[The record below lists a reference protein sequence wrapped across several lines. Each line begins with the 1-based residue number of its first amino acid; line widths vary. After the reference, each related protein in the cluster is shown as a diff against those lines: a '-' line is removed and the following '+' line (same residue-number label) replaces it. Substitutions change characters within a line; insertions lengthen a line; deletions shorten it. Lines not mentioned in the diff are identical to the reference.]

1 MMAGR
6 REWMWGAVLIGGI
19 CLAGCQSSGA
29 TADRESHIPSFG
41 INEVPRQSEPALEDD
56 GTGTRQVAAS
66 ETVDEDDD
74 ESGDEPAAR
83 KGNLLTRLLPGR
95 EKEPLERKPLPVNAR
110 STAAADGD
118 DDEDDDEI

>member
-1 MMAGR
+1 
-6 REWMWGAVLIGGI
+6 MWGAVLIGGI

-41 INEVPRQSEPALEDD
+41 INEIPRQSEPALEDD
-56 GTGTRQVAAS
+56 GTATRTVASSDA
-66 ETVDEDDD
+66 EDEDDD
-74 ESGDEPAAR
+74 ESDEEPAAR

-95 EKEPLERKPLPVNAR
+95 EKEPLERKPLPLNGR

-118 DDEDDDEI
+118 DADEDDDEI